1 MKPKD
6 HIQKA
11 AHAHSTFTTWAC
23 VKELL
28 ESGNMYS
35 SRTDQER
42 KRVLKIVKSAMEK
55 ELSDYDV
62 ETEMA
67 LCSSNARGETEGTED
82 V

>member
-1 MKPKD
+1 MKTKD
-6 HIQKA
+6 HIRKA

-35 SRTDQER
+35 SRTEPER

-55 ELSDYDV
+55 ELLGYDV
-62 ETEMA
+62 ETEMV
-67 LCSSNARGETEGTED
+67 LCTSNVTGDLPGR
-82 V
+82 